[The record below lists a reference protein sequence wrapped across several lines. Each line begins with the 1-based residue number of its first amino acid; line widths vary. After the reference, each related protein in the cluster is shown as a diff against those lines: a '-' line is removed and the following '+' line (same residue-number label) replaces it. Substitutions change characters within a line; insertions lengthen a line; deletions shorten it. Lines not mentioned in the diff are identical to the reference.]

1 MIVAWV
7 FFSSNAIFIARY
19 YDFLF
24 TKVEI
29 TRGKFSTNLHRSF
42 MTLVIVLS
50 WSSFFI
56 ILAELKGK
64 WVNSSKGVN
73 LAHSIIGI
81 VAIGVSFFQ
90 GVSGITKIFIKP
102 KKPAKFLRYI
112 HRLLGTF
119 CYVLASKNFIFYF
132 FKLN

>member
-24 TKVEI
+24 KKVEI
-29 TRGKFSTNLHRSF
+29 TKGNFSTNLHRSF
-42 MTLVIVLS
+42 MALVIILS
-50 WSSFFI
+50 WASFFI

-64 WVNSSKGVN
+64 WVDSSQGVS

-81 VAIGVSFFQ
+81 VAIGVSFIQ
-90 GVSGITKIFIKP
+90 GISGITKIFIRP
-102 KKPAKFLRYI
+102 KKPAKFLRYL

-119 CYVLASKNFIFYF
+119 CFVLASKN
-132 FKLN
+132 